1 VKDVR
6 TGKAGTD
13 SIAASQATPR
23 AEGAMKA
30 RFLIWPAVVALL
42 VLCARALAYAVAPSP
57 LARVLERSAGGPS
70 LVTVTLVSLGL
81 ASTVSILVVWLAS
94 VGVRE
99 RARLRPERV
108 PPRLRLRRL
117 AIRAVALYVASSLA
131 FATFESYLH
140 WRAGLGF
147 HGLSCLVGPVHRNAI
162 PFLAALA
169 LAAAALA
176 EAAGHIYAWMRAT
189 VRALLRPRYV
199 LPLAFRAQASAPDRI
214 VHALLPLRARSRA
227 PPLPA

>member
-1 VKDVR
+1 
-6 TGKAGTD
+6 
-13 SIAASQATPR
+13 
-23 AEGAMKA
+23 
-30 RFLIWPAVVALL
+30 LLWPAVVALL

-70 LVTVTLVSLGL
+70 LITVTLVSLGV

-94 VGVRE
+94 LGVRE
-99 RARLRPERV
+99 RARLRPERI
-108 PPRLRLRRL
+108 PPRLRIRRL

-176 EAAGHIYAWMRAT
+176 EAAGHVYAWMRAA
-189 VRALLRPRYV
+189 VRTLLRPRFV
-199 LPLAFRAQASAPDRI
+199 LPLAPRAHASQPDRI
-214 VHALLPLRARSRA
+214 LSAPLRLRARSRA
-227 PPLPA
+227 PPLAA

>member
-1 VKDVR
+1 
-6 TGKAGTD
+6 
-13 SIAASQATPR
+13 
-23 AEGAMKA
+23 MKA
-30 RFLIWPAVVALL
+30 RLLLWPPVVALL

-70 LVTVTLVSLGL
+70 LVTVTLVALGV
-81 ASTVSILVVWLAS
+81 ASTASILVVWLAS
-94 VGVRE
+94 LGVRE
-99 RARLRPERV
+99 RARLRPERI

-117 AIRAVALYVASSLA
+117 AIRAVALYVAGSLA

-169 LAAAALA
+169 LVAAALA
-176 EAAGHIYAWMRAT
+176 EAAGHLLAWA
-189 VRALLRPRYV
+189 RALARELRRRRLVPFSV
-199 LPLAFRAQASAPDRI
+199 PLSSAMST
-214 VHALLPLRARSRA
+214 ALLPRAFTTRPRPRA
-227 PPLPA
+227 PPLPS

>member
-1 VKDVR
+1 
-6 TGKAGTD
+6 
-13 SIAASQATPR
+13 
-23 AEGAMKA
+23 MKA
-30 RFLIWPAVVALL
+30 RFLLWPAVVALL

-94 VGVRE
+94 IGVRE

-108 PPRLRLRRL
+108 PPRLRIRRL
-117 AIRAVALYVASSLA
+117 AIRAVALYIASSLA

-176 EAAGHIYAWMRAT
+176 EAVGHIYAWMRAT
-189 VRALLRPRYV
+189 VRALFRPRFV
-199 LPLAFRAQASAPDRI
+199 LPLASRAHPSPPDRLFRAQ
-214 VHALLPLRARSRA
+214 LPLRARSRA